1 MMGSVNARLSLAA
14 VCLAVLLA
22 GCGAAEPQ
30 LYPFD
35 PPPNIPAGQDLMDVP
50 DDLVNDLIEAQTIQ
64 RREDALAAVADG
76 RLVLSGP
83 GVVDAIREHRIMTGM
98 TVEEVVWS
106 ICSQPTSVRDQG
118 PPGGHTLLWEPQER
132 RNAKRF
138 WVRFDEWGKASAA
151 GVD

>member
-1 MMGSVNARLSLAA
+1 
-14 VCLAVLLA
+14 
-22 GCGAAEPQ
+22 
-30 LYPFD
+30 
-35 PPPNIPAGQDLMDVP
+35 VP
-50 DDLVNDLIEAQTIQ
+50 DDLVNDLVEAQTIQ

-98 TVEEVVWS
+98 TVEEVVWA

-132 RNAKRF
+132 RAARRF
-138 WVRFDEWGKASAA
+138 WVRFDEWGKAAAA

>member
-132 RNAKRF
+132 RAAKRF